1 MAPRPRVAD
10 SSFEDDD
17 DEVSLISASN
27 PRRSFAGRKSKRVI
41 DDDGSDDEENNAQQQ
56 LSQKEGVEN
65 VDPDAAPVKE
75 GNDHGIAVAHL
86 EPVNGGADPVTPR
99 KSHQPLADITKRENI
114 SSSVT
119 GITDTMQRVS
129 LGNNMPNMIPTS
141 PLLNRSS
148 PARAL
153 AHGGSAIKSPV
164 PQPPPEPKQ
173 RLVITKLVLNNFKS
187 YAGRQEI
194 GPFHSVSR
202 HITRIV
208 VFILTLNPFSPSQ
221 QLWVPTVPA
230 NPM

>member
-1 MAPRPRVAD
+1 MAPRPPVAD
-10 SSFEDDD
+10 SSFEDE

-27 PRRSFAGRKSKRVI
+27 PRRSLASRKSKRVI
-41 DDDGSDDEENNAQQQ
+41 SDDGSDEEENSSQQP
-56 LSQKEGVEN
+56 KDDVEN
-65 VDPDAAPVKE
+65 VDPEAADSVKE

-99 KSHQPLADITKRENI
+99 RSHQPLADITKRENI

-129 LGNNMPNMIPTS
+129 LGTNKPNMIPTS

-153 AHGGSAIKSPV
+153 AHGGSAVKSPV
-164 PQPPPEPKQ
+164 SQPPPVPKQ
-173 RLVITKLVLNNFKS
+173 RLVISKLVLNNFKS

-194 GPFHSVSR
+194 GPFHSVS
-202 HITRIV
+202 
-208 VFILTLNPFSPSQ
+208 
-221 QLWVPTVPA
+221 
-230 NPM
+230 